1 MEKKKEDLE
10 ENARIC
16 VEKID
21 RAEKLLGGLG
31 GEKARWRIWGA
42 ANGTHRKVPLAQD
55 SR

>member
-31 GEKARWRIWGA
+31 GEKGSMEDLCKGIR
-42 ANGTHRKVPLAQD
+42 
-55 SR
+55 